1 MKRLLFLFA
10 IFCTILT
17 SCRAQNPF
25 QAIADMDDVQTV
37 YVGKAVMKLAKGIDL
52 GDQALNKMT
61 GNLDSVLVMNISN
74 KKAAQ
79 KAREMVKEYVEQNG
93 LEQLLAATEKD
104 ESTTIF
110 GRASDDGEN
119 ISDMLLYTTEPG
131 ESNLILIKGKI
142 SMEQIGQLAGKSSD

>member
-104 ESTTIF
+104 ESTTISDAPPTTARISATCSSTPPNPA
-110 GRASDDGEN
+110 RA
-119 ISDMLLYTTEPG
+119 T
-131 ESNLILIKGKI
+131 
-142 SMEQIGQLAGKSSD
+142 SSS

>member
-1 MKRLLFLFA
+1 
-10 IFCTILT
+10 
-17 SCRAQNPF
+17 
-25 QAIADMDDVQTV
+25 MDDVQTV

-104 ESTTIF
+104 ESTTISDAPPTTARISATCSSTPPNPA
-110 GRASDDGEN
+110 RA
-119 ISDMLLYTTEPG
+119 T
-131 ESNLILIKGKI
+131 
-142 SMEQIGQLAGKSSD
+142 SSS